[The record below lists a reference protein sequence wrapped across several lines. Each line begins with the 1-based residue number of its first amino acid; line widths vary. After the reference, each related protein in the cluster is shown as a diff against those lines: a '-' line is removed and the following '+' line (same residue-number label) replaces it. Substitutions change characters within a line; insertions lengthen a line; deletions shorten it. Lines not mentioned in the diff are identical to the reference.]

1 MRRSSLILSLLFW
14 PNLPVSSHRI
24 TGYRKNFLSAAFEFS
39 RNMFINDRI
48 VERHMPTGL
57 KPSSSPI
64 AVSFSLSESAA
75 DTFTQDRIDLQLNPL
90 DNEVF
95 VVQGINLDPTVP
107 SAIAGTN
114 TQIHASLTST
124 SQDGVRNLSSPSCLA
139 TSVMNIQ
146 ADAASLVSFSRTAVD
161 TPAAGVGY
169 IGILATNDFFIQIE
183 GTNNGAAKFLSGR
196 MWGYRATAS
205 SSIYA
210 ALVQSEVLS
219 S

>member
-1 MRRSSLILSLLFW
+1 
-14 PNLPVSSHRI
+14 
-24 TGYRKNFLSAAFEFS
+24 
-39 RNMFINDRI
+39 
-48 VERHMPTGL
+48 MPTGL

-64 AVSFSLSESAA
+64 AVSFSLAESAA
-75 DTFTQDRIDLQLNPL
+75 NTFTEDRIDLQLNPL

-114 TQIHASLTST
+114 TQIHVSLTST
-124 SQDGVRNLSSPSCLA
+124 SQSGVRNLSSPACLA

-146 ADAASLVSFSRTAVD
+146 ADAASLVPFSRTSVD
-161 TPAAGVGY
+161 TPAAGVEY
-169 IGILATNDFFIQIE
+169 IGILATNDFFLQIE
-183 GTNNGAAKFLSGR
+183 GTNNAGALFLSGR

>member
-1 MRRSSLILSLLFW
+1 
-14 PNLPVSSHRI
+14 
-24 TGYRKNFLSAAFEFS
+24 
-39 RNMFINDRI
+39 
-48 VERHMPTGL
+48 MPTGL

-64 AVSFSLSESAA
+64 AVSFSLTESAA
-75 DTFTQDRIDLQLNPL
+75 NTFTQGRIDLQLNPL

-95 VVQGINLDPTVP
+95 VVTGVNLDPTVP

-114 TQIHASLTST
+114 TEIFGSLTTT
-124 SQDGVRNLSSPSCLA
+124 SQLDVVNLSSPSCLA

-146 ADAASLVSFSRTAVD
+146 ADAASLVGFSRTSEDSPTHGVD
-161 TPAAGVGY
+161 Y
-169 IGILATNDFFIQIE
+169 IGIIATNDFFIQIR
-183 GTNNGAAKFLSGR
+183 GSNNTTPKFLSGR